1 MEKKLIKIFTK
12 IINNQKCFSR
22 LRNTGRGQLE
32 VGRRRPAQQQQQHRR
47 RPEPQT
53 GRFQANIESPLPNQ
67 VDLLFSILFMFILS
81 VLNTSGSVW
90 LRFVFNQI

>member
-1 MEKKLIKIFTK
+1 MEKNLIKTFTK

-32 VGRRRPAQQQQQHRR
+32 VGRRRPAQQQQHRR

-67 VDLLFSILFMFILS
+67 VDWYFQFLFMLILS

>member
-1 MEKKLIKIFTK
+1 M
-12 IINNQKCFSR
+12 
-22 LRNTGRGQLE
+22 RNTGRGQLE

-67 VDLLFSILFMFILS
+67 VELVFCYFQFLFMFILS

-90 LRFVFNQI
+90 LRLVFNQI